1 MLIPSKMIGLVVLG
15 VACEVVDSD
24 PAAVVAVPVAPVVL
38 LVALVVEAVAEA
50 PAPVDVVALVLLP
63 WASRS
68 VPTDALGVCALVLVP
83 SPKKRLVAWLLLLG
97 EVILGDNRAC
107 TRDCPRRYWLLVL
120 VAVDMD
126 PRLCRGLIDVDE

>member
-68 VPTDALGVCALVLVP
+68 VPTDTLGVCALVLP
-83 SPKKRLVAWLLLLG
+83 SKKRLVAWLVLLG

-126 PRLCRGLIDVDE
+126 PRLCRGLIEVDE